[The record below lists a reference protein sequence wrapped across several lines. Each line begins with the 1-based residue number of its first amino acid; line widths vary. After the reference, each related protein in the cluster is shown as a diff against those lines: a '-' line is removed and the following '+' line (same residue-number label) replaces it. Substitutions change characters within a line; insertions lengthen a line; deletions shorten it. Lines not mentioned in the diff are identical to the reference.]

1 LLSGSDECP
10 VRVSQLSLTY
20 QSTVEKVPTLKTRL
34 RRLGLPGREVTRVEA
49 LRDVSLEVSHG
60 SVLGVIGLNG
70 AGKSTLL
77 RTIAGILPPTQGRIE
92 VRGRVS
98 TLLEL
103 GVGFNGNLSGREN
116 VILGGLAQGWSEE
129 QLWQRYHQIAE
140 FAGIGEFIDMPM
152 KSYSAGMYQRLAFSV
167 GVHMDADILLV
178 DEALSAG
185 DAEFKTKAR
194 ARMEQVIGSART
206 VVMVS
211 HALASIRELA
221 TDCLWLHKG
230 RVAGC
235 GQPRQVID
243 DYLRF
248 LELDETAFAHEDV

>member
-1 LLSGSDECP
+1 LPPGSDQCA

-20 QSTVEKVPTLKTRL
+20 RSTVEKIPTLKGTL
-34 RRLGLPGREVTRVEA
+34 RRMGLPGRGVTRIEA
-49 LRDVSLEVSHG
+49 LRDVSLEVRHG
-60 SVLGVIGLNG
+60 CVLGVIGANG

-103 GVGFNGNLSGREN
+103 GVGFNGKLSGREN
-116 VILGGLAQGWSEE
+116 IILGGLAQGWSQE
-129 QLWQRYHQIAE
+129 QLKQRYRQITE

-152 KSYSAGMYQRLAFSV
+152 KSYSSGMYQRLAFSV

-178 DEALSAG
+178 DEALSTG

-194 ARMEQVIGSART
+194 NRMEQMMGGART
-206 VVMVS
+206 VLMVS

-221 TDCLWLHKG
+221 TECLWLHEG
-230 RVAGC
+230 QVVGC
-235 GQPRQVID
+235 GQPRQVIA

-248 LELDETAFAHEDV
+248 LKLDESAFAHEDV

>member
-1 LLSGSDECP
+1 
-10 VRVSQLSLTY
+10 
-20 QSTVEKVPTLKTRL
+20 
-34 RRLGLPGREVTRVEA
+34 
-49 LRDVSLEVSHG
+49 
-60 SVLGVIGLNG
+60 
-70 AGKSTLL
+70 LL

-116 VILGGLAQGWSEE
+116 ILLGGLAQGWSEE
-129 QLWQRYHQIAE
+129 QLRQRYQDIAE
-140 FAGIGEFIDMPM
+140 FAGIGEFIDMPI

-185 DAEFKTKAR
+185 DAEFKTRAR
-194 ARMEQVIGSART
+194 SRMEQVIGSART
-206 VVMVS
+206 VLMVS
-211 HALASIRELA
+211 HALAGIRELA
-221 TDCLWLHKG
+221 TDCLWLHEG
-230 RVAGC
+230 RVAGH
-235 GQPRQVID
+235 GEPRQVVG

-248 LELDETAFAHEDV
+248 LELDDSAFAHEDV